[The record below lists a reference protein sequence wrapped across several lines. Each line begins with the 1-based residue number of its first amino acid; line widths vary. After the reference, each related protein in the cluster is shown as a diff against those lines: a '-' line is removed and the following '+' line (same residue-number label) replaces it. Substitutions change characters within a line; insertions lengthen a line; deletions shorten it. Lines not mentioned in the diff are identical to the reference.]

1 MPREQAR
8 ASEPLSACRVP
19 RARPSPPFATSSA
32 PLERMSSL
40 AAGVGAA
47 SEDEEVAEVLGGG
60 GWPVVAPQGRELQLE
75 PARLRRNTC
84 YIVLAV
90 LLNEEREVLMMQ
102 EAKRACHG
110 RWYLPAGR
118 MEPRETIVEAMRRE
132 VQEETGLQCQPL
144 TLLAVEERG
153 PAWIR
158 FVFLARPTGG
168 ALKTL
173 QEADAESL
181 QAQWWNRETP
191 SLPLRS
197 RDILPLIEL
206 ALRYQ
211 ASPAHPRMLPV
222 ELPCA
227 FICQRLLLV
236 CVGSTGDLWVLQ
248 GTKGAPCLPLATSGL
263 APSQLG
269 HRLLVAIRRLLQDS
283 LPHPQVPVRIQGL
296 LGVQHLGKEPGQSD
310 GICFN
315 IMAAVGDKGR
325 WPNEAPPEL
334 QSGAFLWRKVED
346 EALRS
351 RILQRLDE
359 ASFVPIH
366 S

>member
-8 ASEPLSACRVP
+8 ASESLSACRVP
-19 RARPSPPFATSSA
+19 HALPSPAFAASSA
-32 PLERMSSL
+32 PLARMSSL
-40 AAGVGAA
+40 ESGVGVAA
-47 SEDEEVAEVLGGG
+47 EDEEVAAVLGGG
-60 GWPVVAPQGRELQLE
+60 GWPVVAPQGRELE

-90 LLNEEREVLMMQ
+90 LLNEEKEVLMMQ
-102 EAKRACHG
+102 EAKPQCHG

-191 SLPLRS
+191 FLPLRS

-211 ASPAHPRMLPV
+211 ASPAHPRLLPV
-222 ELPCA
+222 QLPST

-236 CVGSTGDLWVLQ
+236 CVGSSGDLWVLQ
-248 GTKGAPCLPLATSGL
+248 GTTGAPCLPLATSGL

-269 HRLLVAIRRLLQDS
+269 HRLLVAIRHLLQDS
-283 LPHPQVPVRIQGL
+283 LPHPQVPVRIKGL

-325 WPNEAPPEL
+325 WPNETPPEL

-359 ASFVPIH
+359 ESFVPIH

>member
-1 MPREQAR
+1 MGAHTWHNCLDSHLTPGI
-8 ASEPLSACRVP
+8 
-19 RARPSPPFATSSA
+19 F
-32 PLERMSSL
+32 SL
-40 AAGVGAA
+40 
-47 SEDEEVAEVLGGG
+47 
-60 GWPVVAPQGRELQLE
+60 P
-75 PARLRRNTC
+75 
-84 YIVLAV
+84 
-90 LLNEEREVLMMQ
+90 
-102 EAKRACHG
+102 
-110 RWYLPAGR
+110 
-118 MEPRETIVEAMRRE
+118 
-132 VQEETGLQCQPL
+132 
-144 TLLAVEERG
+144 
-153 PAWIR
+153 
-158 FVFLARPTGG
+158 GG

-211 ASPAHPRMLPV
+211 ASPAHPRTLPV

-236 CVGSTGDLWVLQ
+236 CVGSSGDLWVLQ
-248 GTKGAPCLPLATSGL
+248 GTAGAPGLPLATSGL

-269 HRLLVAIRRLLQDS
+269 HRLLGAIQRLLQDS

-315 IMAAVGDKGR
+315 IMASVGDKGR
-325 WPNEAPPEL
+325 WLDEAPPAL

-359 ASFVPIH
+359 ESFVPIN